1 MSPNGM
7 RRVAVT
13 GLGAVTSLGRDVEEI
28 WASVLAGRSGVSYI
42 RQFDSRDFPIRIGSE
57 VDLPALRAD
66 PRAELPDSGRSTQ
79 FGVWALDQ
87 AWRDAGL
94 ADGAFLPGR
103 AGVCIGASTFPII
116 EENLAE
122 PARMLNGDHYDFAY
136 YLELCRR
143 RPELLA
149 QRDLGSIS
157 TVLSARKGLRGAS
170 MTIQTACASATQA
183 IGEAFSMI
191 RSGEADLMVTG
202 GADSM
207 LTVLCVAGF
216 ILVGALSPGRDDPA
230 RASRPFD
237 LKRDGFVLGEGAGI
251 VILEE
256 LDHARHRGAPIYAE
270 LIGYGSSSDGYR
282 FTDVHPDGR
291 GAVAAMRGALASAGL
306 HPEEVDYINAHGT
319 ATLQND
325 GVETRAI
332 KQTFGPH
339 AYRLAVSSIK
349 SQLGHLVCA
358 AGGIEMVLTALT
370 LRDQVLPPTIN
381 LEHADPEC
389 DLDYVPNELR
399 QASVEVALSNS
410 FGFGGQNGTLAVRRW
425 NGS

>member
-1 MSPNGM
+1 VSPNGA
-7 RRVAVT
+7 RRVVVT
-13 GLGAVTSLGRDVEEI
+13 GMGAVTALGRDVEEI
-28 WASVLAGRSGVSYI
+28 WAAVLAGRSGVSTI
-42 RQFDSRDFPIRIGSE
+42 RQFDSRAFPVRIGSE

-66 PRAELPDSGRSTQ
+66 PRAELPESGRSTQ

-87 AWRDAGL
+87 AWRDARL
-94 ADGAFLPGR
+94 AEGAFAPGR
-103 AGVCIGASTFPII
+103 AGVCIGASTFPIF

-122 PARMLNGDHYDFAY
+122 PSRMLDGDHYDFAY

-183 IGEAFSMI
+183 IGEAYAMI
-191 RSGEADLMVTG
+191 RCGEVDLMVTG

-207 LTVLCVAGF
+207 LSVLCVAGF
-216 ILVGALSPGRDDPA
+216 TLVGALSPGRDGPA

-237 LKRDGFVLGEGAGI
+237 LERDGFVLGEGAGI
-251 VILEE
+251 VMLEA
-256 LDHARHRGAPIYAE
+256 LDHARRRGAPIHAE
-270 LIGYGSSSDGYR
+270 MIGYGSSSDGYR
-282 FTDVHPDGR
+282 FTDVHPEGR
-291 GAVAAMRGALASAGL
+291 GAVAAMRGALSSAGVQ
-306 HPEEVDYINAHGT
+306 PAQVAYINAHGT

-325 GVETRAI
+325 AVETRAI
-332 KQTFGPH
+332 KQVFGDH
-339 AYRLAVSSIK
+339 AYRLAVSSTK

-358 AGGIEMVLTALT
+358 AGGIELVLTVLA
-370 LRDQVLPPTIN
+370 LRDQLLPPTIN

-389 DLDYVPNELR
+389 DLDYVPGESR
-399 QASVEVALSNS
+399 PASLEVALSNS

-425 NGS
+425 SGG